1 MKKILK
7 RTLKILGITLLTL
20 LLLIILLP
28 IMFKGQIVD
37 LVKEETNAMLNAKV
51 DFGEFDLGLISTF
64 PNFNFEIENVKVE
77 GVDKFEGTSL
87 AEVKNLYLKVDLMS
101 VISGDEINIKSVQIT
116 EPTINAIVLADSTAN
131 WDIVKETGEEEEEEV
146 VEEESSSFNLALKD
160 VAIINGNVTYIDETM
175 DLTTEIKGLNFN
187 MDGDMTADVTTL
199 NTHTTIDEFNLAM
212 EGMNYMKKAVVVA
225 DAAIEA
231 DLANSKYTFK
241 DNEFKI
247 NELILGM
254 DGWLAMPADDIDMDL
269 TFGAKQTEFKNILS
283 MVPAVYMTDFA
294 SVKTAG
300 KLALDG
306 HAKGT
311 YSETKMPGFGINLV
325 VKDAMFKYPDL
336 PKSVNNI
343 QVDLHVTNPD
353 GDLDKT
359 VVDLKTF
366 HVELAG
372 NPIDANLHVTT
383 PMSDANIKAGLT
395 AHFNLASLKDVMP
408 LEGQDELNGKID
420 SDLKIGGRIS
430 AIEQERY
437 EDFNA
442 EGSFGISEMN
452 YKSDSLPYDVMLK
465 EFMLNFS
472 PQHVELANFDAT
484 IGKSDINANG
494 RIDNIISYVFS
505 DDEELTGTFNVNSN
519 LLDLNEFMS
528 DDEAAAKTTTTE
540 TSSESEEPLSVV
552 EVPKNINFTL
562 NSMFNKVVFDKIN
575 IDAIKGILVVKDQKV
590 AMEHLG
596 MKMFDGTMIMDGYY
610 ETTNPKQPGIDFD
623 MDISN
628 FDVQAVVNSVDAVAE
643 MAPIAKNCSG
653 KFGTQLRVNG
663 TMNEAMEVNLET
675 LSGGGSLKTQ
685 DMEVTDYKPMVKLA
699 TILKN
704 DKFKKISLNDV
715 SVDYEIKDGRIYTQ
729 PFDVKMGGTKGIMS
743 GSSGLDQ
750 TLDYNMALKVPS
762 KDLGASDALNKMQG
776 QANKLGLDLKAAETV
791 DVDVKIGGTMTEPK
805 VKVDLKGMANNVI
818 DNVKD
823 QVKEK
828 VEEKIDEAKDK
839 ALEEAQKLAQKV
851 RDEGKKAADKVR
863 AEGKKAADNIRNKA
877 NAEADKLENKGG
889 NFIEKKANKVAA
901 KKMRETAEK
910 KAVKTEGEFN
920 KRAEGIEAK
929 ANEKADKMVAD
940 AKAKLNK

>member
-1 MKKILK
+1 
-7 RTLKILGITLLTL
+7 
-20 LLLIILLP
+20 
-28 IMFKGQIVD
+28 MFKGKIVE

-51 DFGEFDLGLISTF
+51 DFGEFDMGLISTF

-77 GVDKFEGTSL
+77 GVDKFEGISL

-116 EPTINAIVLADSTAN
+116 EPTINAIVLADTTAN

-160 VAIINGNVTYIDETM
+160 VSIINGNVMYKDETM
-175 DLTTEIKGLNFN
+175 DLITEIKGLNFK

-212 EGMNYMKKAVVVA
+212 EGMNYMKKAVLVA
-225 DAAIEA
+225 DADLEA
-231 DLANSKYTFK
+231 DMANSKYTFK
-241 DNEFKI
+241 KNEFKI

-269 TFGAKQTEFKNILS
+269 TFNAKQTEFKTILS

-311 YSETKMPGFGINLV
+311 YSETKMPGFGLNLV
-325 VKDAMFKYPDL
+325 VKNAMFKYPDL

-383 PMSDANIKAGLT
+383 PISDANIKAGLT
-395 AHFNLASLKDVMP
+395 ANFNLSSLKDVMP
-408 LEGQDELNGKID
+408 MEGNDELNGQI
-420 SDLKIGGRIS
+420 SSNLKVGGRVS
-430 AIEQERY
+430 AIEEERY
-437 EDFNA
+437 EEFNA
-442 EGSFGISEMN
+442 EGSFGITEMN
-452 YKSDSLPYDVMLK
+452 YTSDSLAYDVMLK

-472 PQHVELANFDAT
+472 PEHVELANFDAT

-528 DDEAAAKTTTTE
+528 DEEVASTE
-540 TSSESEEPLSVV
+540 TSTETSLDEEPLAVV

-575 IDAIKGILVVKDQKV
+575 IDEIKGVLIVKDHKV
-590 AMEHLG
+590 DMQHLG
-596 MKMFDGTMIMDGYY
+596 MKLFDGTMVMDGFY

-623 MDISN
+623 MDISG
-628 FDVQAVVNSVDAVAE
+628 FDVKSVVNSVDAVAE
-643 MAPIAKNCSG
+643 MAPIAKNCTG
-653 KFGTQLRVNG
+653 KFGTQLKVNG

-685 DMEVTDYKPMVKLA
+685 NMEVVDFKPMVKLS

-704 DKFKKISLNDV
+704 DKLKKISLSDV
-715 SVDYEIKDGRIYTQ
+715 NVEYEIKDGRVHTK
-729 PFDVKMGGTKGIMS
+729 PFDVKMGETKGTMS

-750 TLDYNMALKVPS
+750 TLDYNMALKIPS
-762 KDLGASDALNKMQG
+762 KDLGASEALDKMSG
-776 QANKLGLDLKAAETV
+776 QAGKLGLDLKAAETV
-791 DVDVKIGGTMTEPK
+791 DVDVKIGGTMTDPK
-805 VKVDLKGMANNVI
+805 VTADLKGMANNIV
-818 DNVKD
+818 DNVKE

-839 ALEEAQKLAQKV
+839 ALEEAQKQ
-851 RDEGKKAADKVR
+851 ADKLRAEAKKQADKLR
-863 AEGKKAADNIRNKA
+863 AEGKKAANDIRSKA

-889 NFIEKKANKVAA
+889 NFIEKKANKLAA
-901 KKMRETAEK
+901 KKLREEGEK
-910 KAVKTEGEFN
+910 KAKKAESEAN
-920 KRAEGIEAK
+920 KKADGIEAK
-929 ANEKADKMVAD
+929 ADQEANKVIDN
-940 AKAKLNK
+940 AKAKMNK

>member
-1 MKKILK
+1 MKKFF
-7 RTLKILGITLLTL
+7 KIFGYTFLVLI
-20 LLLIILLP
+20 LLIIALP
-28 IMFKGQIVD
+28 FMFKGKIVE

-51 DFGEFDLGLISTF
+51 DFGEFDMGLISTF

-77 GVDKFEGTSL
+77 GVDKFEGISL

-101 VISGDEINIKSVQIT
+101 VISGDEINIKSIQIT
-116 EPTINAIVLADSTAN
+116 EPTINAIVIADTTAN
-131 WDIVKETGEEEEEEV
+131 WDIVKETGEEEDEV
-146 VEEESSSFNLALKD
+146 VEEEEASSFNLALKD
-160 VAIINGNVTYIDETM
+160 VSIINGYVMYKDETM
-175 DLTTEIKGLNFN
+175 DLITEIKGLNFK

-212 EGMNYMKKAVVVA
+212 EGMNYMKKSVVVA
-225 DAAIEA
+225 DADIEA
-231 DLANSKYTFK
+231 DMANSKYTFK
-241 DNEFKI
+241 KNEFKI
-247 NELILGM
+247 NELVLGM

-269 TFGAKQTEFKNILS
+269 TFNAKQTEFKNILS

-311 YSETKMPGFGINLV
+311 YSETKMPGFGLNLV

-372 NPIDANLHVTT
+372 NPIDANLYVTT

-395 AHFNLASLKDVMP
+395 ANFSLASLKDVMP
-408 LEGQDELNGKID
+408 MEGNDELNGQI
-420 SDLKIGGRIS
+420 SSNLKVGGRVS

-437 EDFNA
+437 EEFNA
-442 EGSFGISEMN
+442 EGSFGIKEMN
-452 YKSDSLPYDVMLK
+452 YKTDSLPYDVMLN

-528 DDEAAAKTTTTE
+528 EEEVATSESTTTTD
-540 TSSESEEPLSVV
+540 EEPLTVV

-562 NSMFNKVVFDKIN
+562 NSMFNKVIFDKIN
-575 IDAIKGILVVKDQKV
+575 IDAINGILIVKDQKV
-590 AMEHLG
+590 DMQHLG

-610 ETTNPKQPGIDFD
+610 ETTNPKQPGIDFE
-623 MDISN
+623 MDIKN
-628 FDVQAVVNSVDAVAE
+628 FNVQSVVNSVDAVAE
-643 MAPIAKNCSG
+643 MAPIAKNCTG
-653 KFGTQLRVNG
+653 TFGTRLSVNG
-663 TMNEAMEVNLET
+663 TMDEAMEVNMET
-675 LSGGGSLKTQ
+675 LSGGGSLTTNN
-685 DMEVTDYKPMVKLA
+685 MEVVDFKPMVKLA

-704 DKFKKISLNDV
+704 DKLKKISMSDV
-715 SVDYEIKDGRIYTQ
+715 NVEYEIKDGRVYTK
-729 PFDVKMGGTKGIMS
+729 PFDVKMGGTKGTMS

-750 TLDYNMALKVPS
+750 SLDYNMALKIPS
-762 KDLGASDALNKMQG
+762 KDLGASEALDKMSG
-776 QANKLGLDLKAAETV
+776 QAGKLGLDLKAAETV
-791 DVDVKIGGTMTEPK
+791 DVDVKIVGTMTDPK
-805 VKVDLKGMANNVI
+805 VTADLKGMANNIV
-818 DNVKD
+818 DNVKE

-839 ALEEAQKLAQKV
+839 ALEEAQKQ
-851 RDEGKKAADKVR
+851 ADKLRAEAKKQADKLR
-863 AEGKKAADNIRNKA
+863 AEGKKAANDIRNKS

-889 NFIEKKANKVAA
+889 NFIEKKANKLAA
-901 KKMRETAEK
+901 KKLREEGEK
-910 KAVKTEGEFN
+910 KAKKAESEAN
-920 KRAEGIEAK
+920 K
-929 ANEKADKMVAD
+929 KADDIEKKAD
-940 AKAKLNK
+940 QEANKVMDNAKAKMNK

>member
-1 MKKILK
+1 MKKF
-7 RTLKILGITLLTL
+7 LKIFGFTLLTL
-20 LLLIILLP
+20 ILIIIALP
-28 IMFKGQIVD
+28 FIFKGKIVD

-51 DFGEFDLGLISTF
+51 DFGEFDMGLISTF

-77 GVDKFEGTSL
+77 GVDKFEGISL
-87 AEVKNLYLKVDLMS
+87 AEVKNLYLQVDLMS
-101 VISGDEINIKSVQIT
+101 VISGDEININSIQIT
-116 EPTINAIVLADSTAN
+116 EPIINAIVLADTTAN
-131 WDIVKETGEEEEEEV
+131 WDIVKETGEEDEV
-146 VEEESSSFNLALKD
+146 AEEESSSFNLGLKD
-160 VAIINGNVTYIDETM
+160 VSIINGYVMYNDETM
-175 DLTTEIKGLNFN
+175 ALITEIKGLNFN
-187 MDGDMTADVTTL
+187 MNGDMTADVTTL
-199 NTHTTIDEFNLAM
+199 NTHSTIDEFNLEM
-212 EGMNYMKKAVVVA
+212 EGMHYMKKAVIVA
-225 DAAIEA
+225 DADIEA

-241 DNEFKI
+241 ENEVKV
-247 NELILGM
+247 NELVLGM

-269 TFGAKQTEFKNILS
+269 TFNAKQTEFKNILS

-311 YSETKMPGFGINLV
+311 YSETQLPGFGLNLV

-383 PMSDANIKAGLT
+383 PISDANIKAGLS
-395 AHFNLASLKDVMP
+395 ANFNLASLKDVMP
-408 LEGQDELNGKID
+408 MEGNDELNGQIK
-420 SDLKIGGRIS
+420 SNLKVGGRVS
-430 AIEQERY
+430 AIEQEKY
-437 EDFNA
+437 EEFNA
-442 EGSFGISEMN
+442 EGGFSITEMN

-465 EFMLNFS
+465 EFALNFS
-472 PQHVELANFDAT
+472 PQHVELSNFDAL

-528 DDEAAAKTTTTE
+528 EDEAATTETTTTSE
-540 TSSESEEPLSVV
+540 TEEPLSVV

-575 IDAIKGILVVKDQKV
+575 IDEIKGILVVKNQRVSMD
-590 AMEHLG
+590 HLG
-596 MKMFDGTMIMDGYY
+596 MKLFDGSMIMDGYY
-610 ETTNPKQPGIDFD
+610 ETVNPKQPGIDFD

-643 MAPIAKNCSG
+643 MAPIAKNCTG
-653 KFGTQLRVNG
+653 KFGTTMKING
-663 TMNEAMEVNLET
+663 TMNEAMEINLET
-675 LSGGGSLKTQ
+675 LSGGGALKTKNI
-685 DMEVTDYKPMVKLA
+685 EVTDYKPMVKLA

-704 DKFKKISLNDV
+704 DKLKKITMSDV
-715 SVDYEIKDGRIYTQ
+715 NVDYEIKDGRIHTK
-729 PFDVKMGGTKGIMS
+729 PFDVKMGETKGTMH

-750 TLDYNMALKVPS
+750 SLDYTMALKVPT
-762 KDLGASDALNKMQG
+762 KDLGASETLNKMQG
-776 QANKLGLDLKAAETV
+776 QAGKLGLDLSAAKTV
-791 DVDVKIGGTMTEPK
+791 DVDVKIGGTMTDLK
-805 VKVDLKGMANNVI
+805 VTADLKGMANNVV
-818 DNVKD
+818 DNVKE

-839 ALEEAQKLAQKV
+839 ALEEAQKQADKL
-851 RDEGKKAADKVR
+851 REEGKKAADKIR
-863 AEGKKAADNIRNKA
+863 AEGKNAADDIREKA
-877 NAEADKLENKGG
+877 NAEAEKLENKGG
-889 NFIEKKANKVAA
+889 NFLEKKANKVAA
-901 KKMRETAEK
+901 KKLREEGEK
-910 KAVKTEGEFN
+910 KAKKVKDEAN
-920 KRAEGIEAK
+920 KKADGVEAK
-929 ANEKADKMVAD
+929 ADDEANKVMDNAR
-940 AKAKLNK
+940 AKLNK